1 MSLVQALEA
10 LLFASDSP
18 QTVEALSAAL
28 DKSHIEV
35 AQGLRELSARLD
47 QDSGLQL
54 VRIAGGYQLATRPA
68 YAEAIAKLTRPTH
81 TKLSRSQLEVL
92 AVVAYRQPVTLAD
105 IELVRGVQ
113 SDYGLRQLL
122 DKRLIKE
129 VGRKSAP
136 GRPMLYGTTRHF
148 LHHFHLDDLSEL
160 PAVTVEW
167 PGDQRQLLA
176 LEETSAETKQPA
188 TDEPAEMTSDI
199 QEPVLSG

>member
-1 MSLVQALEA
+1 MSLIQQLEA
-10 LLFASDSP
+10 LLFAADSP
-18 QTVEALSAAL
+18 QTVEALAAVL
-28 DKSHIEV
+28 EKSHIEV
-35 AQGLRELSARLD
+35 AQGLRDLSARLD

-54 VRIAGGYQLATRPA
+54 IRIAGGYQLATRPA
-68 YAEAIAKLTRPTH
+68 YAEAIAKLTRPAH

-92 AVVAYRQPVTLAD
+92 AVVAYRQPVTLAE

-122 DKRLIKE
+122 EKRLIKE

-160 PAVTVEW
+160 PAVTIEW
-167 PGDQRQLLA
+167 PSDRRELA
-176 LEETSAETKQPA
+176 AAPTAEPDAPSTPSEAPA
-188 TDEPAEMTSDI
+188 TDS
-199 QEPVLSG
+199 QSPVLSG